1 MSVGRGLFSQFGIE
15 IEYAVVGHESLDV
28 RPVVDILFEGK
39 TGVFADVASA
49 PIAWSHELVNH
60 VLEMK
65 VSEPVRDLV
74 GVDAAFQR
82 SVQEANLALGALD
95 CRLLPTG
102 MHPWMNPE
110 TETMLWR
117 HEDSEIYQAYDRLFN
132 CRRHGW
138 ANLQSVH
145 LNLPFSTEE
154 EFRRLHSAIRLL
166 LPLLPALSA
175 SSPFVNGGKADGLN
189 MRMMVYAANS
199 SSIPSVTGLV
209 VPELIL
215 DQKQY
220 EREILGQIYDDI
232 RSLDSEG
239 LLADDWMNA
248 RGAIARFDRKTIE
261 IRVLDTQ
268 ECPRMDLGILAF
280 VVEVLKRFVN
290 ESISS
295 LALQELPT
303 TPALAGIFQQV
314 LVSGLDT
321 VISDE
326 VMLRAVGCTPN
337 TPRSVRQIWSDFL
350 SAIPTQGRH
359 HWNDIPELI
368 LSEGN
373 LAERILRSAG
383 PNPDR
388 ATLRT
393 LYRDLANCLEEGRQF
408 C

>member
-1 MSVGRGLFSQFGIE
+1 MSVGSGLFSQFGIE

-28 RPVVDILFEGK
+28 RPVVDLLFERQ
-39 TGVFADVASA
+39 TGAFTDVASA
-49 PIAWSHELVNH
+49 PIVWSHELVNH

-110 TETMLWR
+110 TETTLWR

-145 LNLPFSTEE
+145 LNLPFATDE

-175 SSPFVNGGKADGLN
+175 SSPFVNGRKAAGLD

-199 SSIPSVTGLV
+199 SSIPSVAGLV
-209 VPELIL
+209 VPELIVA
-215 DQKQY
+215 QKQY
-220 EREILGQIYDDI
+220 EREILGRIYDDI
-232 RSLDSEG
+232 RLLDSEG

-280 VVEVLKRFVN
+280 VVAVLKRFV
-290 ESISS
+290 EGSISS
-295 LALQELPT
+295 LERQELPT
-303 TPALAGIFQQV
+303 TPALAEIFRQV
-314 LVSGLDT
+314 LLSGLGAI
-321 VISDE
+321 ISDE
-326 VMLRAVGCTPN
+326 ATLRAMGCDSGN
-337 TPRSVRQIWSDFL
+337 PRSVRQIWRDFL
-350 SAIPTQGRH
+350 SAIPTQERL

-383 PNPDR
+383 PNPKR
-388 ATLRT
+388 GTLQT
-393 LYRDLANCLEEGRQF
+393 LYRDLADCLAEGRHF